1 MTSNTTMNM
10 PSNPVHTLPLISTT
24 VASGS
29 VSTNPPTTT
38 ARGSTESLPDQIVGK
53 NIRGCKP
60 RVSRPAT
67 ATAAKTASTEV
78 RPSSS
83 Q

>member
-1 MTSNTTMNM
+1 MNM
-10 PSNPVHTLPLISTT
+10 PSKPVHTLPLST
-24 VASGS
+24 
-29 VSTNPPTTT
+29 TTT
-38 ARGSTESLPDQIVGK
+38 ASGNVSTIAPTTAARSASESVPCQTGRK
-53 NIRGCKP
+53 NISGCRP
-60 RVSRPAT
+60 MISSPAT